1 MATNGQV
8 QGTSA
13 TVDNKGTIV
22 VQPDLTVPAQRI
34 YNFVER
40 NRKAYF
46 EEHSLDWCLDEIIT
60 RGIAE
65 ITRQIKTSNVRAEQK
80 AAGDLLKGYNLTPKQ
95 AAEFLRA
102 ALAKQA
108 ADAAEAAKTKV

>member
-1 MATNGQV
+1 MATNGTT

-13 TVDNKGTIV
+13 TANDKGQIV
-22 VQPDLTVPAQRI
+22 VQPDLNVPVNRI

-65 ITRQIKTSNVRAEQK
+65 ITRQIKTANVRAEQK
-80 AAGDLLKGYNLTPKQ
+80 AAGLVLKEFNMTPKQ
-95 AAEFLRA
+95 AADVLKA
-102 ALAKQA
+102 MLAQQ
-108 ADAAEAAKTKV
+108 AAEAAKAKA